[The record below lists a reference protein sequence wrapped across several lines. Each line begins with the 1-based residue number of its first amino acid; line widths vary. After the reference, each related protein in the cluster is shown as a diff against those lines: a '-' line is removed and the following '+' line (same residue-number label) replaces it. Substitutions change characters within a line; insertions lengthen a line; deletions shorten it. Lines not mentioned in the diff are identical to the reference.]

1 MSADGGY
8 GVDFGI
14 GDGDIA
20 STPTYTTIAQVK
32 AWNGLEIEAVLSE
45 ITNHGSPGGFD
56 EHVPSG
62 LFRTSEIELELAL
75 DMAGA
80 THANASGGL
89 THAFLNRTK
98 LAYQIV
104 LPDASSTTWE
114 FDAYIS
120 KLKMDSPIE
129 EHVMATVTLK
139 PTGQATLS

>member
-8 GVDFGI
+8 GVVFNI
-14 GDGDIA
+14 GDGPLA
-20 STPTYTTIAQVK
+20 ETPSYTPIAQVK
-32 AWNGLEIEAVLSE
+32 SWNGLEIEAVLSD

-80 THANASGGL
+80 THTNAAGGL
-89 THAFLNRTK
+89 VYNHLNK
-98 LAYQIV
+98 IKAAYQIV
-104 LPDASSTTWE
+104 LPDASVTTWT
-114 FDAYIS
+114 FDAYIK
-120 KLKMDSPIE
+120 KLKMDSPLE

-139 PTGQATLS
+139 PTGQAALS